1 MGSAAEVM
9 TQGRNQFDQ
18 RLHVTVQR
26 SLVGDP
32 GFGMGKGLEGAPAM
46 TRGSG
51 DNALVDQEQQNCGR
65 MPERHSGP
73 VVRLA
78 EVVFE
83 VQTDVARCLPEKR
96 CEMFII
102 TMGTVVGQPP
112 GPGLT
117 EFASEWFKHGI
128 PSPQGPLVSSAQKR
142 LALIPLLDHYIY
154 PDKTRVAKIRHRDV
168 LED

>member
-73 VVRLA
+73 MVRSA

-83 VQTDVARCLPEKR
+83 VQTDVPRCLVEECR
-96 CEMFII
+96 EMLVIA
-102 TMGTVVGQPP
+102 MAAVMSEPA

-117 EFASEWFKHGI
+117 
-128 PSPQGPLVSSAQKR
+128 
-142 LALIPLLDHYIY
+142 
-154 PDKTRVAKIRHRDV
+154 
-168 LED
+168 